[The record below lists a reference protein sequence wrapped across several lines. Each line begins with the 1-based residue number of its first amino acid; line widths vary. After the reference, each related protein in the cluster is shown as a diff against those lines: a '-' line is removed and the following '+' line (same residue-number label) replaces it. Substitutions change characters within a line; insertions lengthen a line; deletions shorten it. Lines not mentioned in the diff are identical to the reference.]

1 MISNESTSSED
12 LYIQCDPKNWD
23 SVFKTQKYIKHCS
36 FFKVCHLKLIQQVPA
51 LRVKKIEFWKKK
63 LLKKAVANI

>member
-1 MISNESTSSED
+1 MISNEPTSSED
-12 LYIQCDPKNWD
+12 LNIQCDPKNWD

-51 LRVKKIEFWKKK
+51 LRVKKNRILKKK
-63 LLKKAVANI
+63 IIEKSCS